1 MTERN
6 LNNIESEVILA
17 ISKKLRI
24 ERDLI
29 RVDSKLA
36 DLKLDSLDLAEL
48 LFALEDRLKRVIS
61 IQQGDKFE
69 TIQDVISLVLVQ
81 MKSQDSPAQTE

>member
-1 MTERN
+1 MTELN

-17 ISKKLRI
+17 ISKKLRL
-24 ERDLI
+24 DPGLI

-48 LFALEDRLKRVIS
+48 LFALEDRLKRTIS
-61 IQQGDKFE
+61 IQQVDRFE
-69 TIQDVISLVLVQ
+69 TVQDVINLILAQ
-81 MKSQDSPAQTE
+81 MKSSMKE

>member
-48 LFALEDRLKRVIS
+48 LFALEDRLKRVIA

>member
-1 MTERN
+1 MTELN

-17 ISKKLRI
+17 ISKKLRL
-24 ERDLI
+24 EPDLI
-29 RVDSKLA
+29 QVDSKLA

-48 LFALEDRLKRVIS
+48 LFALEDRLKRSIS

-69 TIQDVISLVLVQ
+69 TVQDVINLVLAQ
-81 MKSQDSPAQTE
+81 MKSSMKE

>member
-1 MTERN
+1 MTELN

-17 ISKKLRI
+17 ISKKLRL
-24 ERDLI
+24 DPGLI

-48 LFALEDRLKRVIS
+48 LFALEDRFKRTIS
-61 IQQGDKFE
+61 IQQGDRFE
-69 TIQDVISLVLVQ
+69 TIQDVINLILAQ
-81 MKSQDSPAQTE
+81 MKSSMKE

>member
-1 MTERN
+1 MTELN
-6 LNNIESEVILA
+6 VNNIESEVISA
-17 ISKKLRI
+17 ISKKLRV

-36 DLKLDSLDLAEL
+36 DLRLDSLDLAEL
-48 LFALEDRLKRVIS
+48 LFALEDRLKRAIS

-69 TIQDVISLVLVQ
+69 TIQDVINLVSVQ
-81 MKSQDSPAQTE
+81 MKSQDSPVQTE